1 MHSVPFQVC
10 GDQYNPIFLS
20 MSTNSC
26 INSTLISFCPT
37 IIVQSIGPPAESEL
51 TPAMRRLS
59 AKSRR
64 RSSSRIHRWVYDQQ
78 SIRSSHDHDSG
89 PSSPDS
95 THTPPLSSGC
105 HPYLAYPHLSVPT
118 VSVSVERPDDVFAP
132 RGVSLIPGPDSQH
145 DKRDSQ
151 VRVLP
156 RNSIIYQLTDLY
168 SFNVRHQRTIRTA
181 APSAPSTPRKTGS
194 SQPSGIFN
202 TPTSLRKIN
211 LSFSHTRS
219 PSSTTTTTQSQ
230 TPPRPSLFR
239 RPATATDPV
248 TNRNSA
254 LSSSFFSAKP
264 TRAVSVGAVPPPT
277 TWKPRRTVLGHFL
290 TATEGQTDDS
300 SPPRP
305 STSSTLTHSSSATY
319 AGNSADAAGTPPKLK
334 PESHNNH
341 LQLPANYRS
350 TPSLWSLPTDAS
362 HMYDP
367 PDSTKTI
374 ARDPEKDTVG
384 TLRSIKAHSAGVPG
398 LGAVAQ
404 ILGSPKRKKKRK
416 LIISGIPLHD
426 EKRYEGVRK
435 WCEVS
440 IPVSCCCLQQQDLM
454 FVRRVQGFGEV
465 NTITRNSN
473 GDLHVDFRRAEVA
486 ETVSIP
492 PVYWIFLSVAR
503 H

>member
-1 MHSVPFQVC
+1 
-10 GDQYNPIFLS
+10 
-20 MSTNSC
+20 
-26 INSTLISFCPT
+26 
-37 IIVQSIGPPAESEL
+37 
-51 TPAMRRLS
+51 MRRLS

-145 DKRDSQ
+145 DKRDS
-151 VRVLP
+151 
-156 RNSIIYQLTDLY
+156 
-168 SFNVRHQRTIRTA
+168 QRTIRTA

-435 WCEVS
+435 WCE
-440 IPVSCCCLQQQDLM
+440 
-454 FVRRVQGFGEV
+454 GFGEV

-486 ETVSIP
+486 ETVCRLHARVFIGGVGS
-492 PVYWIFLSVAR
+492 VGLSWFTGKR
-503 H
+503 P